1 MIDPDFQE
9 KLPKK
14 PNYRNEMVTNDRFRM
29 VIRRP
34 TVGQWYKMD
43 GWLNAYLE
51 NKFEN

>member
-34 TVGQWYKMD
+34 TVGQWYNMD
-43 GWLNAYLE
+43 G
-51 NKFEN
+51 